1 VNGDVHGDII
11 INGDGTVDIPGG
23 NGDEHDDITGYIHV
37 DGITHYHAD
46 GSSDFEE
53 ADLLLHVVDM
63 HWSIAEV
70 LDKPDD
76 DDTYA
81 GYESCIVDVG
91 VFEIL

>member
-1 VNGDVHGDII
+1 
-11 INGDGTVDIPGG
+11 
-23 NGDEHDDITGYIHV
+23 
-37 DGITHYHAD
+37 
-46 GSSDFEE
+46 
-53 ADLLLHVVDM
+53 M

-81 GYESCIVDVG
+81 GYERCIADVG